1 MTERR
6 PLPDEPARIAAETT
20 FDRNIVVV
28 AGAGTGK
35 TTLLVNRLVHLLM
48 KEPRPL
54 ELARVVALTFTNKAA
69 TEMKV
74 RLRDRLLALIEPGGG
89 APEGGA
95 VGLDDLRARYGLSA
109 DAVADRARAAL
120 KDLERAQIGTLH
132 RFAAHLLR
140 LYPIESGVDPS
151 FREDD
156 GSRFDEH
163 FAAQWDWWLDAELGP
178 AGPNHEA
185 WRRVLAELSLDDVR
199 SLASALC
206 GELVPLDALR
216 RQLAQAELP
225 PALRDWFAAKRTR
238 AAELLAAHDRPK
250 RRKAEEML
258 AAAVELFARLE
269 REGLQ
274 GLDGLDGDV
283 REQLGRDPGSAT
295 KGWSEEAFAEA
306 ADLIRVAQSVLA
318 VDVEWMAG
326 LVGLLLPFV
335 ERVRASFLEQGWV
348 SFDGLLARARVLLRD
363 HPAIRARLK
372 EEYQALLVDEFQDT
386 DPAQYEIVL
395 FLAEKAGRCA
405 ATWREVEPAPG
416 KLCIVGDPKQSIYA
430 FRRADIEAFDR
441 VVELVRAAGGE
452 VHKLDTNFRSHAS
465 VLDAV
470 NGVFDRLFREEP
482 HVQPANVPL
491 VALPDRRAGFEAP
504 GVELRLVVAEGEGT
518 DSDGLAKLEAEALAR
533 WLAEEVLG
541 RELLTDAKGRRVAV
555 QPGHVAL
562 LFRKLTQSQ
571 DYLEA
576 LRRQGVPYV
585 TDGEKHFYRRQ
596 EVVDLINLLR
606 AVENPHD
613 RLALVGLLRSPIGG
627 VTDRELVE
635 LAERDGLDYRR
646 PERLAA
652 WSGPHAASV
661 RQLYERLGELHRE
674 AGRRSLPEA
683 VDLLFTRLPVL
694 ELAAAS
700 LHGEQAVANLLKLRR
715 MAVELADRPTLTLAG
730 FAELMA
736 ARQAEQPDE
745 AESALAEESPEAV
758 RVLTIHKAKG
768 LEFPIVILPGLHQ
781 GTGGGR
787 VPPAIAEDWSTGVLG
802 LSVGGKCSLGAVLV
816 ADKARRREE
825 AERRRLLYVGMTRA
839 RELLVLSGGR
849 QERVGR
855 GAFLSLLEEACGGSV
870 WEEGDGL
877 LVGRATVRKR
887 ISEEAERPPRPRRV
901 RRGELRP
908 PAGLP
913 ELAACWEVREAAWRA
928 ALAAPRRVTPSAL
941 EERGRATAA
950 VPPGAG
956 SVGERREPR
965 VPPALIGTLLHR
977 LLERWAFDRGP
988 AQLDERLAEIGRGA
1002 IPPEWQDQASV
1013 ILEELAGLMRTFVA
1027 SPPYAELAR
1036 ATVLARECPFALAW
1050 GSGPLGPVMEG
1061 TVDILYRLDGRL
1073 WIADYK
1079 TDQVGER
1086 DLERRVEQDRPQ
1098 AEIYREAVARALGE
1112 AEVWF
1117 RLIFVRAGRAVDV
1130 GGGGSA

>member
-1 MTERR
+1 MSERR
-6 PLPDEPARIAAETT
+6 ALPDEQARIAAETT
-20 FDRNIVVV
+20 FDRNVVVV

-48 KEPRPL
+48 KEPHPL
-54 ELARVVALTFTNKAA
+54 ALARIVALTFTNKAA

-89 APEGGA
+89 AQESGA
-95 VGLDDLRARYGLSA
+95 VGLEDLRARYGLSA

-120 KDLERAQIGTLH
+120 RDLERAQIGTLH
-132 RFAAHLLR
+132 SFAAHLLR
-140 LYPIESGVDPS
+140 LYPIESGVDPG
-151 FREDD
+151 FREHD
-156 GSRFDEH
+156 GSRFEEH

-185 WRRVLAELSLDDVR
+185 WRRALAELLLEEVR
-199 SLASALC
+199 ALASALC

-216 RQLAQAELP
+216 RQLARAELP
-225 PALRDWFAAKRTR
+225 PALRDWFAARRAR
-238 AAELLAAHDRPK
+238 AAELLAAHDGGR
-250 RRKAEEML
+250 RRKAEAML

-269 REGLQ
+269 EEGLRGLE
-274 GLDGLDGDV
+274 GLDQGTRD
-283 REQLGRDPGSAT
+283 QLARDPGSAT

-306 ADLIRVAQSVLA
+306 TDLIRAAQSILA
-318 VDVEWMAG
+318 VDVKWTAG

-335 ERVRASFLEQGWV
+335 ERVRAAFLEQGWV
-348 SFDGLLARARVLLRD
+348 SFDGLLARARALLRD
-363 HPAIRARLK
+363 HPSVRERLK
-372 EEYQALLVDEFQDT
+372 EEYQAILVDEFQDT

-395 FLAEKAGRCA
+395 FLAERAGRCA
-405 ATWREVEPAPG
+405 PTWREVEPAPG

-441 VVELVRAAGGE
+441 VVERLRAAGAQMYE
-452 VHKLDTNFRSHAS
+452 LVTNFRSHAA

-491 VALPDRRAGFEAP
+491 AALPGRRAGFETP
-504 GVELRLVVAEGEGT
+504 GVELRLVTSGEEET
-518 DSDGLAKLEAEALAR
+518 DSGGLAKLEAEALAR
-533 WLAEEVLG
+533 WLKEEVLG
-541 RELLTDAKGRRVAV
+541 RELLRDAAGRRVAV

-576 LRRQGVPYV
+576 LRRRGVRYV

-613 RLALVGLLRSPIGG
+613 RLALVGLLRSPVGG

-635 LAERDGLDYRR
+635 LADRDALDYRR
-646 PERLAA
+646 PDRLAG
-652 WSGPHAASV
+652 WGGPRAAAV
-661 RQLYERLGELHRE
+661 RLLYERLGELHRE
-674 AGRRSLPEA
+674 AGRRTLPEA
-683 VDLLFTRLPVL
+683 VDLLFARLPVL

-700 LHGEQAVANLLKLRR
+700 LHGEQAVANLFKLRQ

-787 VPPAIAEDWSTGVLG
+787 VPPTVAEDWSTGVLG
-802 LSVGGKCSLGAVLV
+802 LSVGSTCSLGAVLV

-849 QERVGR
+849 QERAGR
-855 GAFLSLLEEACGGSV
+855 GAFLALLEEACGGPV
-870 WEEGDGL
+870 WDEGEAVT
-877 LVGRATVRKR
+877 VGRAAIRKR
-887 ISEEAERPPRPRRV
+887 ISREPERPPTPTRPRR
-901 RRGELRP
+901 GGLRAP
-908 PAGLP
+908 TGLR
-913 ELAACWEVREAAWRA
+913 ELADRWAAREAAWRE
-928 ALAAPRRVTPSAL
+928 ALAAPRRLTPSAL
-941 EERGRATAA
+941 TDGRRPERARRAGA
-950 VPPGAG
+950 VRGQDRGDDRPPA
-956 SVGERREPR
+956 
-965 VPPALIGTLLHR
+965 ALIGTLLHR
-977 LLERWAFDRGP
+977 LLERWAFDRGL
-988 AQLDERLAEIGRGA
+988 AQLDERLAEIGRGL
-1002 IPPEWQDQASV
+1002 PPEWAERAPA
-1013 ILEELAGLMRTFVA
+1013 IAEALAAMMRTFVA

-1036 ATVLARECPFALAW
+1036 ATVLARECPFAMAW
-1050 GSGPLGPVMEG
+1050 GREARGPVMEG
-1061 TVDILYRLDGRL
+1061 TIDLLYRLDGRL

-1086 DLERRVEQDRPQ
+1086 DLAQRAEQYRPQ
-1098 AEIYREAVARALGE
+1098 MEVYRAAAAQALGV
-1112 AEVWF
+1112 AEVGG

-1130 GGGGSA
+1130 GGGRGA